1 MPDAHLGRLRLHHT
15 GVVVADLA
23 DAEAKYRALGFTEGE
38 RISVPVQAIEAIVYP
53 TGEGRYLELIS
64 PTDAEGPIAKYMSKR
79 GEGVHH
85 VAYQVDDIEAE
96 LARLKAAGV
105 RLIDESPRIGAH
117 VGWQIAFIHPE
128 STNGVLTELVQ
139 VDGLASP

>member
-1 MPDAHLGRLRLHHT
+1 MTSASLGGLALHHT
-15 GVVVADLA
+15 GVVVEDLDA
-23 DAEAKYRALGFTEGE
+23 AEAKYRALGFTGGE
-38 RISVPVQAIEAIVYP
+38 RISVPEQAVEAIVYP
-53 TGEGRYLELIS
+53 AGEGRYLELIS
-64 PTDAEGPIAKYMSKR
+64 PTDAEGPIATFMAKR
-79 GEGVHH
+79 GEGMHH
-85 VAYQVDDIEAE
+85 VAYQVDDIAAE

-139 VDGLASP
+139 VGE

>member
-1 MPDAHLGRLRLHHT
+1 MTSASLGGLALHHT
-15 GVVVADLA
+15 GVVVEDLDA
-23 DAEAKYRALGFTEGE
+23 AEAKYRALGFTGGE
-38 RISVPVQAIEAIVYP
+38 RISVPAQAIEAIVYP
-53 TGEGRYLELIS
+53 AGEGRYLELIS
-64 PTDAEGPIAKYMSKR
+64 PTDAEGPIATFMAKR
-79 GEGVHH
+79 GEGMHH
-85 VAYQVDDIEAE
+85 VAYQVDDIAAE

-139 VDGLASP
+139 VG